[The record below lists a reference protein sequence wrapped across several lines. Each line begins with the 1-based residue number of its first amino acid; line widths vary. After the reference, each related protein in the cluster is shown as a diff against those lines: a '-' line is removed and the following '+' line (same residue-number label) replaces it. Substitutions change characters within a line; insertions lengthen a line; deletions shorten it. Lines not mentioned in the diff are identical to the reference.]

1 MGNMKKL
8 ILITAVFCLAS
19 VLNGQ
24 TNPVEEMFDK
34 YSEKEG
40 FTTVYISG
48 RMFNLFSDK
57 SSEAGANVM
66 RRLKGIRI
74 LTIEDP
80 LLNKSIN
87 FYTELSRKL
96 DKSAYEE
103 LMVVKEKN
111 EVTRFLIRQKGDII
125 TELLVV
131 SGGTEGNVLI
141 SITGDLD
148 LKAISELSKKT
159 GIDELKE
166 LENIEKKVP

>member
-1 MGNMKKL
+1 MKKL
-8 ILITAVFCLAS
+8 ILITTVICLAS

-57 SSEAGANVM
+57 SSEAEVKVM

-74 LTIEDP
+74 LTVEDP

-111 EVTRFLIRQKGDII
+111 EVTRFLIRQKGDTI

-131 SGGTEGNVLI
+131 SGGPEGNVLI

-148 LKAISELSKKT
+148 LKAISELSKT
-159 GIDELKE
+159 SGIDELKE
-166 LENIEKKVP
+166 LENIEKKSP

>member
-1 MGNMKKL
+1 MKKL

-40 FTTVYISG
+40 FTSVYISG

-57 SSEAGANVM
+57 SSEAESNVM

-74 LTIEDP
+74 LTVEDP
-80 LLNKSIN
+80 LLNGSIN

>member
-1 MGNMKKL
+1 MKKL

>member
-1 MGNMKKL
+1 MKKL

-24 TNPVEEMFDK
+24 TDPVEEMFDK

-57 SSEAGANVM
+57 SSEAEANVM

-74 LTIEDP
+74 LTVENP

>member
-40 FTTVYISG
+40 FTSVYISG

-57 SSEAGANVM
+57 SSEAESNVM

-74 LTIEDP
+74 LTVEDP
-80 LLNKSIN
+80 LLNGSIN